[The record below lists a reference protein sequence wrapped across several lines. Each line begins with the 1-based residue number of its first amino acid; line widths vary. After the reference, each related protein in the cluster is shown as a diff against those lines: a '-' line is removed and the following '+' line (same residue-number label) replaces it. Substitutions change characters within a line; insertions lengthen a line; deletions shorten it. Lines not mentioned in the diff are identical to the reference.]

1 MCFQFFVSAS
11 IYKLFVAYN
20 VYKKIDAG
28 AITYD
33 QTLGESVDYQTVESC
48 LNRMITISDN
58 DCGVALGSLVV
69 WSKIDALSQEEGY
82 THTYLNNYKAD
93 GTLYKD
99 KKTTVSD
106 VALLLHRLYTGDL
119 LTQSSTDNF
128 IALLKADELN
138 MYLPTGLPAETV
150 VAHKVGYLYGYA
162 HDAGVIYG
170 TKKNVLVVLLT
181 GEWKDS
187 TTQAP
192 PVFAKLSSEL
202 WTWVEQ

>member
-58 DCGVALGSLVV
+58 DCGVALGSLVG

-82 THTYLNNYKAD
+82 TQP
-93 GTLYKD
+93 TLITTKPMERFI
-99 KKTTVSD
+99 KTKR
-106 VALLLHRLYTGDL
+106 RLP
-119 LTQSSTDNF
+119 LTWLYCF
-128 IALLKADELN
+128 IAYTPVTSLLN
-138 MYLPTGLPAETV
+138 
-150 VAHKVGYLYGYA
+150 HQQ
-162 HDAGVIYG
+162 II
-170 TKKNVLVVLLT
+170 
-181 GEWKDS
+181 S
-187 TTQAP
+187 
-192 PVFAKLSSEL
+192 
-202 WTWVEQ
+202 